1 MDENLQSNR
10 NKQYKTWDG
19 KNWDGRLFRDEQKK
33 YTVYLPKY
41 GITVRTGLTDAREI
55 SYQTEIKA
63 LKQSRDMYFA
73 LGRLGESRRDFT
85 EGIFKQAAKATG
97 NFVVSSSANL
107 YGWGKDWLWKGYNE
121 HKKGS
126 AERQKFTEM
135 LNKEYQPSYTYE
147 PLKDA
152 QERYNSAIE
161 KVKNSEEYKQFLKEN
176 EQKFA
181 EAEKAREDWNIRQ
194 RKDLDDFIQK
204 AGLDKNQF
212 DGFTYDLV
220 GGGASAV
227 AALAVGV
234 ITKSPAAVAA
244 VFGASAGHEYYTEA
258 LAAGLNGNKAMAVGY
273 GAGALEG
280 FLELFGAEGLYRA
293 AVRAKPFKHSINAII
308 RNARI
313 KLKKQGLKKMG
324 LDMGTAALQG
334 AAVEGSEEFVQ
345 DISTAAIMN
354 AAGVRNDEAR
364 QVIIDAFYSAAL
376 GAITGGA
383 LAGGGRGGIRML
395 AYMQKQSIANKLEQA
410 GFDKENAK
418 EIAAEIIDKGYS
430 KQTTDAFIK
439 FAESENSPLTYPNAD
454 KEAAAKAFGVQVKEL
469 ADPAKRAAAAK
480 EIWDIYDKVKADA
493 LNAGLPAM
501 WAEFAANRA
510 KHFAAQAAEYVGV
523 MPKEWY
529 EKNKITFMN
538 SMRTD
543 WERAGKPESVSYKN
557 TMDVDTRLQPSGMTA
572 DGGQKEDL
580 ELALKNERFNQP
592 LLNTVD
598 TTQQV
603 NVVDLSSFRFTNTK
617 PVKDQIKDK
626 LKQLSQNGPLS
637 TATKNILA
645 DVLNKKI
652 SHIQNS
658 SKYIFLLQH
667 KDNKKRHDK
676 NVFNLDNLMQNAVL
690 VAIAPN
696 VKKQNKPNVENYYY
710 FYVPVR
716 YGNDVFVVQIAAE
729 ENVNEAGID
738 PKTVHIYDVLEIK
751 KVRSGNLANDIS
763 KNKSSLPNTIS
774 IEDLLTNVK
783 DYKKQDYILKPVI
796 NVNGKQLGTRNSDG
810 RQIAHTPQDIAN
822 FWEWFGDSKVVD
834 ENGKPLVVY
843 HGSPTSE
850 KFNVFDK
857 TKIGQRDEGDFGK
870 LFYFTPDADYAKSY
884 ALTTGVNTFYSDRN
898 VKNGQVYPVYIK
910 MDNPRYV
917 SKLDS
922 GTIDEEKLKGYD
934 GIILYES
941 FDLRNDPKE
950 LERIKKEITNES
962 YLVRDFEDNIIGY
975 RKMVEV
981 GVKEPAQIKS
991 VYNRGTFDFNDS
1003 NIFFQQQDNQQAVD
1017 LTAEFANIKGLTAQ
1031 NAQQLIEQELN
1042 KVIGKPLDTA
1052 TTPLQIQITSGNKV
1066 HIKRPNV
1073 PLKGG
1078 QLVRH
1083 QAVLSAL
1090 EKVVNKAVKTDK
1102 DGTVDLTHNTS
1113 KRTLTHKAGVDK
1125 YVYFKAP
1132 VQAEITDENGQ
1143 KSTVYFEVELAA
1155 EQVKGQDPNLLDL
1168 YNVRV
1173 KKSSPHTHLSAFAG
1187 NTNSIT
1193 NNGQNDNSFNQD
1205 DVIGARGYVEF
1216 STQGAFMHLLENADP
1231 STILHETSGHIQL
1244 RNMEQ
1249 MRDLAETQGATE
1261 EFWDIWQGLEKW
1273 LGKAQRIENPDGTVK
1288 YRFTTEQQEMFAEGM
1303 EKMYIAGKAPTTA
1316 LQKIF
1321 EYFKQMLSTMYEE
1334 AREWLDLRPEVEQ
1347 LFEKILAGP
1356 QVENADSKLYKGRAK
1371 DIKAVAEKARNGE
1384 SATING
1390 MGIKEVKALLK
1401 QLSKR
1406 RPALPKDDLYTVL
1419 KRKGADYANAAQID
1433 KEAYENAGIKNK
1445 KDGIGDK
1452 LALWL
1457 KEEGFLFFD
1466 EDNGNYRDDSD
1477 MEAKA
1482 ADMIDRAL
1490 SGEKIYRIED
1500 QEKAEQAEN
1509 FDANME
1515 AIREAFGNN
1524 VEQAEQTLRAIED
1537 LQAKG
1542 YRVIGNSDVE
1552 YAEEESEK
1560 LMSFAEK
1567 EKQFKEKIEQLTK
1580 DKEELANIA
1589 QRRLIEIGRTATSAR
1604 EEGYKEAIKDAQDEK
1619 TVKDLLAI
1627 EREAYKNTLDARR
1640 VKRALLEE
1648 LNKREIEGKQ
1658 EMLKALN
1665 EAKSTQEIYKAAQGL
1680 MGNLYKAYEE
1690 SEAGKAQRRKTDI
1703 PKTNWNKVKLT
1714 AIDNFK
1720 KIAQQ
1725 ADAEIEQARALDRQ
1739 ASVMRTKGQKPDEKQ
1754 QAQFDTAR
1762 NKILKG
1768 YGLKFAKALKEAF
1781 YGIEHIDNIWL
1792 DKEANYLGAQYARGT
1807 NILGAELDR
1816 FIERA
1821 QKRQAK
1827 NYKKY
1832 IAEKIEKMIEG
1843 GYKVKDGQKQKG
1855 KFDYLTNKLFE
1866 DLKGIGNMDRTFAK
1880 KELERRNQIIKN
1892 TPSDAEAAL
1901 QIFGLEGD
1909 ADNANPALADN
1920 MRLENMYLSFKA
1932 GKMNKEEMAAQKEYF
1947 QAEGLPDTIG
1957 DDEWYYVS
1965 AQLLGTFYKILNER
1979 RKAALEG
1986 KILQSMKRA
1995 FEEEREREDFANSV
2009 KKNGKAGVIK
2019 KMYLSVIANWESMLN
2034 TLSNAIFKEKFSLLL
2049 EEAKA
2054 ETRVNEK
2061 MTEILQ
2067 TAKKV
2072 LRADNA
2078 EMKKWIDSLDDKVI
2092 TVKNRI
2098 ESKRKALSETDGHLK
2113 GKLEMLDQ
2121 FSKLLGQK
2129 NEIVLKDALSIHG
2142 GPSGKYGD
2150 FNLKVVYDGK
2160 EGGLKRIYDRGGL
2173 DAVMRSVALLPK
2185 GGLDEYSK
2193 TAQKYRKDGVILLKN
2208 SNDFAAVLKYSE
2220 PGGKGTY
2227 TLVDFI
2233 KYDGKGNQIAGYGLD
2248 GKNNVSDLGNDS
2260 KKTSAGMPK
2269 NNDEDKFFHAA
2280 AMYKTPHKNF
2290 KSFYETAQNSKG
2302 KKQFYYTYTTEGGI
2316 NIDIPSDTV
2325 LHDNKHPEMSADEWK
2340 KGLSYIDNI
2349 EDSLY
2354 TKPRFSNG
2362 IGILLKVNAENSKY
2376 GAEITLTPSG
2386 RIILN
2391 TLFKST
2397 DEGINAWI
2405 EKEKENAVVSA
2416 PLRRGQA
2423 LKNNRDVISGHSPI
2437 HSLADILKN
2446 ANTQKETFFQ
2456 GNDESLQEKI
2466 DRTNQDNNVNS
2477 KEIESE
2483 IRKAAL
2489 NAAANVI
2496 NPFVDTVYA
2505 PVEQELTKGEI
2516 IDIYNTCKNDIG
2528 YARYENQYGYDQL
2541 TEMFALLSQREKQ
2554 IADMWQ
2560 KTVEGGYDEVNDVF
2574 IKQYGLDMG
2583 KPENYWPF
2591 TVDRIESE
2599 IDMLGSNYREASR
2612 PGMTKSRT
2620 RGTLVEMKPQNPVE
2634 KLYRHYNTA
2643 MKYVETSEKVSRL
2656 RRILRHSII
2665 KKVVKENFGEDA
2677 LKLLYELLDN
2687 STLGANKNKVK
2698 YYHDGIMNWLTNNYV
2713 KAAIAL
2719 KPSITLKQLISVV
2732 NYSENMPAGEWA
2744 KGFADAIS
2752 HPKETIDFMMDDPY
2766 LKTRFENGSQN
2777 EALMRALA
2785 KDFGKNKTVKQ
2796 LNSWSNML
2804 AINVRLGDIGA
2815 IIFGG
2820 KPYIDYLMKEKGMSK
2835 EDAFKQF
2842 RLDTLRSQQ
2851 ASMRS
2856 ALSRLQAAE
2865 MNWLMRALFAFK
2877 NTGNQYVRKCA
2888 DAIISYKR
2896 GEMSAKQLAKTL
2908 AIYGVINQYLYVAL
2922 GSLGLFAA
2930 AGAGFDDDDKNKQMW
2945 AEFMQWPAQNF
2956 GFLPI
2961 LDDAVN
2967 QASYRL
2973 VNLALDGKAGPVRNP
2988 ETPILKD
2995 IYGAVRTLQKDDLA
3009 FEDVINALAPVAQTG
3024 TGLPFNYGVN
3034 AGKAAGELYK
3044 GEFTK
3049 TALMLGGWSEKR
3061 AQAVAGE
3068 E

>member
-1 MDENLQSNR
+1 MEQE
-10 NKQYKTWDG
+10 KQYKTWDG

-41 GITVRTGLTDAREI
+41 GITVKTGLTDAREI

-121 HKKGS
+121 HRKGS

-161 KVKNSEEYKQFLKEN
+161 KVKNSEEYKQFVADN
-176 EQKFA
+176 EKKFA
-181 EAEKAREDWNIRQ
+181 ESEKSRQEWNLRQ

-204 AGLDKNQF
+204 AGLNKNQF

-383 LAGGGRGGIRML
+383 LAGGGRGGIQML

-418 EIAAEIIDKGYS
+418 EIATEIIDKGYS

-501 WAEFAANRA
+501 WAEFAANSA
-510 KHFAAQAAEYVGV
+510 KNIAAQYSSYLDI

-529 EKNKITFMN
+529 EKNKITFIN
-538 SMRTD
+538 SMKTN
-543 WERAGKPESVSYKN
+543 WENAGKPQRVSYK
-557 TMDVDTRLQPSGMTA
+557 DGEKVMT
-572 DGGQKEDL
+572 DQTLGGK
-580 ELALKNERFNQP
+580 ERFNQP

-603 NVVDLSSFRFTNTK
+603 NVVDLTNIPVESRKDLENLIQSFINEKAKETTADGVILNFVHKIFRTGK
-617 PVKDQIKDK
+617 KKDIRVNKHLVLVRPFNK
-626 LKQLSQNGPLS
+626 VYG
-637 TATKNILA
+637 
-645 DVLNKKI
+645 DVHNRAINDIFSL
-652 SHIQNS
+652 IQNS
-658 SKYIFLLQH
+658 VLIAKEQNQKQEKANYDEVYRFFVPVKINNGKDKGIYTLQ
-667 KDNKKRHDK
+667 
-676 NVFNLDNLMQNAVL
+676 L
-690 VAIAPN
+690 VALH
-696 VKKQNKPNVENYYY
+696 NKNKNTLK
-710 FYVPVR
+710 F
-716 YGNDVFVVQIAAE
+716 
-729 ENVNEAGID
+729 EAD
-738 PKTVHIYDVLEIK
+738 IYEVLIE
-751 KVRSGNLANDIS
+751 
-763 KNKSSLPNTIS
+763 KSSLGTASRTKRGILQGNTIS
-774 IEDLLTNVK
+774 IEEMMSGVK
-783 DYKKQDYILKPVI
+783 DFSVIPHTDYILKPVI

-822 FWEWFGDSKVVD
+822 FWNWFGDSKIVD
-834 ENGKPLVVY
+834 KDGKPLVVY
-843 HGSPTSE
+843 HGTPNATFDTFKNSE
-850 KFNVFDK
+850 KGIYFATEKRKNSVAGFYAGDK
-857 TKIGQRDEGDFGK
+857 GNIIPVYLSIKNPFIG
-870 LFYFTPDADYAKSY
+870 TPQEVA
-884 ALTTGVNTFYSDRN
+884 N
-898 VKNGQVYPVYIK
+898 VKENISEYK
-910 MDNPRYV
+910 A
-917 SKLDS
+917 
-922 GTIDEEKLKGYD
+922 KGYD
-934 GIILYES
+934 GIISVADSHLKSQYYNYATNKVETE
-941 FDLRNDPKE
+941 E
-950 LERIKKEITNES
+950 LNPSDIIEIIA
-962 YLVRDFEDNIIGY
+962 FEPN
-975 RKMVEV
+975 
-981 GVKEPAQIKS
+981 QIKS
-991 VYNRGTFDFNDS
+991 VNNTGEFDVNNKD
-1003 NIFFQQQDNQQAVD
+1003 IFYQKQNNQQPVD
-1017 LTAEFANIKGLTAQ
+1017 LTAEF
-1031 NAQQLIEQELN
+1031 
-1042 KVIGKPLDTA
+1042 
-1052 TTPLQIQITSGNKV
+1052 
-1066 HIKRPNV
+1066 
-1073 PLKGG
+1073 
-1078 QLVRH
+1078 
-1083 QAVLSAL
+1083 
-1090 EKVVNKAVKTDK
+1090 
-1102 DGTVDLTHNTS
+1102 
-1113 KRTLTHKAGVDK
+1113 
-1125 YVYFKAP
+1125 
-1132 VQAEITDENGQ
+1132 
-1143 KSTVYFEVELAA
+1143 AA

-1419 KRKGADYANAAQID
+1419 KRKGADYDNAAQID

-1457 KEEGFLFFD
+1457 KEEGFLSFD

-1703 PKTNWNKVKLT
+1703 PTTNWNKVKLT
-1714 AIDNFK
+1714 AIENFK

-1739 ASVMRTKGQKPDEKQ
+1739 ASAMRTKGQKPDEKQ

-2129 NEIVLKDALSIHG
+2129 NEIVLKDALTLREG
-2142 GPSGKYGD
+2142 QRRGD

-2208 SNDFAAVLKYSE
+2208 SNDFSAVLKYNE
-2220 PGGKGTY
+2220 VGGKGTY
-2227 TLVDFI
+2227 TLIDFV
-2233 KYDGKGNQIAGYGLD
+2233 KYDKDGKQIAGYGLD
-2248 GKNNVSDLGNDS
+2248 EVEQNKTVKTLTKTEFENGVRNLSKADKSKVVKIAFAPVSEKLTQLAKRYNLDITGYVHDIENSAITHIDDKHGKVNLEAKRGQIAITEKDLFNIPDIINNPDFIAFGAKDENGKDLITYVKNMPDGS
-2260 KKTSAGMPK
+2260 TFFIEEVRTGKKTLSTKSMRK
-2269 NNDEDKFFHAA
+2269 
-2280 AMYKTPHKNF
+2280 YKG
-2290 KSFYETAQNSKG
+2290 ETASGSIAKRISNAHKTNLS
-2302 KKQFYYTYTTEGGI
+2302 
-2316 NIDIPSDTV
+2316 NIIV
-2325 LHDNKHPEMSADEWK
+2325 
-2340 KGLSYIDNI
+2340 
-2349 EDSLY
+2349 
-2354 TKPRFSNG
+2354 
-2362 IGILLKVNAENSKY
+2362 
-2376 GAEITLTPSG
+2376 
-2386 RIILN
+2386 
-2391 TLFKST
+2391 
-2397 DEGINAWI
+2397 I
-2405 EKEKENAVVSA
+2405 EKSDFVNVAAE
-2416 PLRRGQA
+2416 R
-2423 LKNNRDVISGHSPI
+2423 
-2437 HSLADILKN
+2437 
-2446 ANTQKETFFQ
+2446 F
-2456 GNDESLQEKI
+2456 
-2466 DRTNQDNNVNS
+2466 NQDNNVNS

-2541 TEMFALLSQREKQ
+2541 TEMFALLSPREKQ

-2560 KTVEGGYDEVNDVF
+2560 KTVEGGYDEVNEVF

-2591 TVDRIESE
+2591 SVDRIESE

-2620 RGTLVEMKPQNPVE
+2620 RGTLVEMKPQSPVE

-2752 HPKETIDFMMDDPY
+2752 HPKETIDFMMADPY
-2766 LKTRFENGSQN
+2766 LKARFENGSQN

-2961 LDDAVN
+2961 IDDAVN

-2988 ETPILKD
+2988 ETPLLKD
-2995 IYGAVRTLQKDDLA
+2995 IYGAVRTLQKDNLS
-3009 FEDVINALAPVAQTG
+3009 FEDVINAFAPVAQTG

-3049 TALMLGGWSEKR
+3049 TALMLGGYSEKR